1 VFPQVAVTI
10 RTMIHLA
17 ANGCPRVPRPR
28 TGAEFLCRSGAR
40 QIPLIIQ
47 RLPDGS
53 YLSAFGMG
61 KLPVRIVEAWIT
73 MTGPALARSSAGT
86 DA

>member
-1 VFPQVAVTI
+1 V
-10 RTMIHLA
+10 
-17 ANGCPRVPRPR
+17 
-28 TGAEFLCRSGAR
+28 
-40 QIPLIIQ
+40 
-47 RLPDGS
+47 PDGS

-73 MTGPALARSSAGT
+73 VTGPALARSSAGT